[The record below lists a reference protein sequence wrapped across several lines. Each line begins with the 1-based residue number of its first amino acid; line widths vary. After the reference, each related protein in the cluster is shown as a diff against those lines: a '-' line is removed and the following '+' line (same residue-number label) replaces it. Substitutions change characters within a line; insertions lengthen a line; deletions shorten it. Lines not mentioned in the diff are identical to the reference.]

1 MNRADRL
8 SLAAAIGGDIAT
20 TLQQDF
26 ENGTF
31 HAKDFSLACVQEHVK
46 AHPKLTDDMD
56 YLYFHLDVYFQCL
69 EALATRCATYRAE
82 AG

>member
-8 SLAAAIGGDIAT
+8 SLAATIGGDIAT

-31 HAKDFSLACVQEHVK
+31 HAKDFSFACIQQHVK
-46 AHPKLTDDMD
+46 AHSQLPTDMD
-56 YLYFHLDVYFQCL
+56 YLYFHMDCYFKCL
-69 EALATRCATYRAE
+69 EALRAMQGV
-82 AG
+82 ASHA